1 MKMILRFGGK
11 ITLIL
16 VVIDQNIQARQM
28 ESQNNIKKIKGVVME
43 FLILVVGVIVAL
55 YVLNL
60 SIIKKFR
67 RNLRNDIER
76 SIMKNYK
83 PFTDEEKKRWQEIMK
98 EIDDR

>member
-1 MKMILRFGGK
+1 
-11 ITLIL
+11 
-16 VVIDQNIQARQM
+16 M

-76 SIMKNYK
+76 SIMKSYK
-83 PFTDEEKKRWQEIMK
+83 PKTDAEKKRWQEILK

>member
-1 MKMILRFGGK
+1 
-11 ITLIL
+11 
-16 VVIDQNIQARQM
+16 
-28 ESQNNIKKIKGVVME
+28 ME

-67 RNLRNDIER
+67 RNLSNDIER

-98 EIDDR
+98 EIDDG

>member
-1 MKMILRFGGK
+1 
-11 ITLIL
+11 
-16 VVIDQNIQARQM
+16 M

-67 RNLRNDIER
+67 RNLSNDIER

-83 PFTDEEKKRWQEIMK
+83 PKTDAEKKRWQEILK

>member
-1 MKMILRFGGK
+1 
-11 ITLIL
+11 
-16 VVIDQNIQARQM
+16 M

-67 RNLRNDIER
+67 RNLSNDIER

-83 PFTDEEKKRWQEIMK
+83 PFTDEEKKRWQEILK

>member
-1 MKMILRFGGK
+1 
-11 ITLIL
+11 
-16 VVIDQNIQARQM
+16 M

-67 RNLRNDIER
+67 RNLSNDIER

-98 EIDDR
+98 EIDDG

>member
-1 MKMILRFGGK
+1 
-11 ITLIL
+11 
-16 VVIDQNIQARQM
+16 M

-83 PFTDEEKKRWQEIMK
+83 PKTDAEKKRWQEIMK
-98 EIDDR
+98 EIDDG

>member
-1 MKMILRFGGK
+1 M
-11 ITLIL
+11 
-16 VVIDQNIQARQM
+16 IDQNIQARQM

>member
-1 MKMILRFGGK
+1 
-11 ITLIL
+11 
-16 VVIDQNIQARQM
+16 M

-43 FLILVVGVIVAL
+43 FLILVVVVIVAL

-60 SIIKKFR
+60 RIIKKFR

>member
-1 MKMILRFGGK
+1 
-11 ITLIL
+11 
-16 VVIDQNIQARQM
+16 M

-67 RNLRNDIER
+67 RNLSNDIER